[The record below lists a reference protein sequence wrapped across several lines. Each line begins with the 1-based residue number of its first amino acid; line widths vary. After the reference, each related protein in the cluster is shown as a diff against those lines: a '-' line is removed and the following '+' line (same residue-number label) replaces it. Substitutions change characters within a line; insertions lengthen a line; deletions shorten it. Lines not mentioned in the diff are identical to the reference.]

1 MVLKQV
7 RLASSMREKKKC
19 DYMIFRVREQS
30 ELVWTSSKV
39 KNVDSGTESHLIMFV
54 NEYRLRYPERSWLP
68 SQMESL
74 NDHRLRSLE

>member
-1 MVLKQV
+1 MMLKQV

-30 ELVWTSSKV
+30 GLVWTSSTI
-39 KNVDSGTESHLIMFV
+39 KNVDSGTESHLIMFL

-68 SQMESL
+68 SQIESL
-74 NDHRLRSLE
+74 NDHRLRSSE